1 MRNLT
6 AAIAITLAICSSSV
20 EARTSEDQVRDAI
33 AGMMSAAGKLD
44 ADEFMRSYWQS
55 PSLAITFD
63 GETLRGWDAIL
74 NEQRKWWSD
83 KNSGIKFEEGRP
95 PEIVSQER
103 DVATSIQWLN
113 VTSPETEKPNRLV
126 ITSVWR
132 KLSEGWRVVL
142 AHETLIP

>member
-1 MRNLT
+1 
-6 AAIAITLAICSSSV
+6 
-20 EARTSEDQVRDAI
+20 
-33 AGMMSAAGKLD
+33 
-44 ADEFMRSYWQS
+44 
-55 PSLAITFD
+55 
-63 GETLRGWDAIL
+63 LRGWDAIL

-95 PEIVSQER
+95 PVIVSQGR

-126 ITSVWR
+126 IISVWR